1 MEVQNDFHDTQTI
14 HHVGCESVK
23 NNDKTLIVVDW
34 NYFIFMISYILKDYV
49 KETN

>member
-1 MEVQNDFHDTQTI
+1 MMN
-14 HHVGCESVK
+14 
-23 NNDKTLIVVDW
+23 KTRVVDW